1 MVHLRSGRVDDSASI
16 VSFWRESEAEPTTTD
31 DPERIEHLIAT
42 DPDAVIVAEDLG
54 RMVGTVIAGWDG
66 WRGAIYRLAVAPDCR
81 GQGIGRLLVDEAVR
95 RLDAAG
101 ATRLSAIV
109 VNDDDTAMEF
119 WRAVGWDL
127 QSARSRFVLN
137 L

>member
-1 MVHLRSGRVDDSASI
+1 SGRIGDSASI

-31 DPERIEHLIAT
+31 DPVRIEHLIAT

-54 RMVGTVIAGWDG
+54 RIVGTVIAGWDG

-81 GQGIGRLLVDEAVR
+81 GQGLGRLLVDEAVR

-109 VNDDDTAMEF
+109 VNDDDRAMKF
-119 WRAVGWDL
+119 WGAVGWDL

>member
-54 RMVGTVIAGWDG
+54 RIIGKVIAGWMGGEVPSTD
-66 WRGAIYRLAVAPDCR
+66 WPSRRTV
-81 GQGIGRLLVDEAVR
+81 AVR
-95 RLDAAG
+95 DW
-101 ATRLSAIV
+101 V
-109 VNDDDTAMEF
+109 VC
-119 WRAVGWDL
+119 
-127 QSARSRFVLN
+127 
-137 L
+137 